1 MGGLSRRQAVEL
13 ILLTF
18 LSPLL
23 VGFGLLTP
31 AARDVRAGNEAY
43 ARSDYGKA
51 LERYR
56 DALTADPSQTV
67 INFDAGD
74 ALYKLKRHKEAI
86 EQYQQALAGGRQGDA
101 VTHYNLGNA
110 YCQMGDYA
118 QAVESYKRALA
129 LNPNDQWAKFNL
141 ELALRKLKGQQQK
154 QQSQQA
160 QQKQSQKQQQQN
172 QSAQQ
177 QAEQRPAQSQQKQ
190 QQGAQRQ
197 QAQEQQ
203 GKQTQEGKQ
212 TAQAQPMTKEEA
224 RRLFQAIMNEDQ
236 AAQKRVQRVQAQ
248 AYAAPLG
255 KDW

>member
-154 QQSQQA
+154 QQP
-160 QQKQSQKQQQQN
+160 QQKQSQK
-172 QSAQQ
+172 QQ

-190 QQGAQRQ
+190 QQNAQHQ